1 MSVKMIYFQRVY
13 DKPDRARL
21 SSTLATFYLLA
32 NSVFLVYALEGKKM
46 GYSSSAKDI
55 LLCESLLSNLHP
67 VTKQGKG
74 GSSSCAL
81 KNSPKHEWTRLRHE
95 TGREWIFGEL
105 VSLLCLDS
113 AAVSLQEL
121 ISKSVSLLKSVNT
134 DLWIQ
139 RYFTLL
145 CIWFTQEMREA
156 QARS

>member
-1 MSVKMIYFQRVY
+1 MSVKMIYFQLGY

-55 LLCESLLSNLHP
+55 LLCESLLFNLHP
-67 VTKQGKG
+67 VTNGRACVTRQGG
-74 GSSSCAL
+74 NESLVNC
-81 KNSPKHEWTRLRHE
+81 
-95 TGREWIFGEL
+95 
-105 VSLLCLDS
+105 VSLFSLDS

-134 DLWIQ
+134 DL
-139 RYFTLL
+139 
-145 CIWFTQEMREA
+145 
-156 QARS
+156 